1 MTLQEIIIKPL
12 ITERSMD
19 GMEQKKYSFKVAKK
33 ATKSEVKKAIEKLFD
48 VQVKKV
54 NTMIMPG
61 KTKRVG
67 VHTGR
72 TSDWKK
78 AVVTLTEESKTIEFF
93 EGL

>member
-1 MTLQEIIIKPL
+1 MTPQEIIIKPL

-48 VQVKKV
+48 VHVKKV

-61 KTKRVG
+61 KAKRVG
-67 VHTGR
+67 MHTGR

>member
-1 MTLQEIIIKPL
+1 MTPQEIIIQPL

-78 AVVTLTEESKTIEFF
+78 AVVTLTKESKTIEFF

>member
-1 MTLQEIIIKPL
+1 MTPQEIIIKPL

-61 KTKRVG
+61 KSKRVG
-67 VHTGR
+67 MHTGR

>member
-1 MTLQEIIIKPL
+1 MTPQEIIIQPL

>member
-1 MTLQEIIIKPL
+1 MTPQEIIIQPL

-48 VQVKKV
+48 AQVKKV

>member
-1 MTLQEIIIKPL
+1 MTPQEIIIQPL
-12 ITERSMD
+12 VTERSMD

>member
-1 MTLQEIIIKPL
+1 MTPQEIIIKPL

-67 VHTGR
+67 MHTGR

>member
-1 MTLQEIIIKPL
+1 MTPQEIIIQPL
-12 ITERSMD
+12 VTERSMD

-67 VHTGR
+67 MHTGR

>member
-1 MTLQEIIIKPL
+1 MTPQEIIIKPL

>member
-1 MTLQEIIIKPL
+1 MTPQEIIIQPL

-61 KTKRVG
+61 KSKRVG

>member
-1 MTLQEIIIKPL
+1 MTPQEIIIQPL

-78 AVVTLTEESKTIEFF
+78 VVVTLTEESKTIEFF

>member
-1 MTLQEIIIKPL
+1 MTPQEIIIQPL

-54 NTMIMPG
+54 NTMVMPG

>member
-1 MTLQEIIIKPL
+1 MTPQEIIIKPL

-72 TSDWKK
+72 TADWKK

>member
-1 MTLQEIIIKPL
+1 MTPQEIIIQPL
-12 ITERSMD
+12 VTERSMD
-19 GMEQKKYSFKVAKK
+19 GMEHKKYSFKVAKK

-67 VHTGR
+67 MHTGC

>member
-1 MTLQEIIIKPL
+1 MTPQEIIIKPL

-61 KTKRVG
+61 KSKRVG